1 MAVAGRSPVRSTI
14 DQNVRLHGD
23 GRSGVLAMAGALL
36 AVTVAAL
43 SVLWFGRIS

>member
-1 MAVAGRSPVRSTI
+1 MVVW
-14 DQNVRLHGD
+14 
-23 GRSGVLAMAGALL
+23 GVLALAGALL